1 MCYKKWGGVVGNF
14 FGHMR
19 RTTLNRYCM
28 GRSGGNF
35 VGNEEVVYSVTLCT
49 AMKQENDKVN
59 HHPSRSLCLEKGKE
73 IPYFNSNK
81 KKRQRGPDMESGRST
96 PLVRLTDWLKE
107 RVNSVE
113 ILEE

>member
-28 GRSGGNF
+28 SRSGGNF

-49 AMKQENDKVN
+49 AMKQEKCQGQ
-59 HHPSRSLCLEKGKE
+59 PPPIKE
-73 IPYFNSNK
+73 PLPGE
-81 KKRQRGPDMESGRST
+81 RQRD
-96 PLVRLTDWLKE
+96 
-107 RVNSVE
+107 SVF
-113 ILEE
+113 